1 MQFYNINDSL
11 QRHYYVSEYIK
22 KNKILHRYNNRNL
35 FNVEYQRYMNIF
47 ASQIILPSSISR
59 FFYRIFD
66 RIYELSWGKTFDSEL
81 ILISSQNNW
90 TLKTRPVLTNFWYL
104 IIKGKDSNLATKEIS
119 FACDIF
125 IACKTILLTRSD
137 KVPYRYSFSKAI
149 KLRLFHT
156 WNRRKFTQYIDRELN

>member
-22 KNKILHRYNNRNL
+22 KNKILYRYNNRNL

-90 TLKTRPVLTNFWYL
+90 TLKTRPVLINFWYL

-119 FACDIF
+119 LAIFLLLVKRFSLRDQIKFLIGIVFQKQLNCDYF
-125 IACKTILLTRSD
+125 TREIVENSPSISI
-137 KVPYRYSFSKAI
+137 VS
-149 KLRLFHT
+149 
-156 WNRRKFTQYIDRELN
+156 